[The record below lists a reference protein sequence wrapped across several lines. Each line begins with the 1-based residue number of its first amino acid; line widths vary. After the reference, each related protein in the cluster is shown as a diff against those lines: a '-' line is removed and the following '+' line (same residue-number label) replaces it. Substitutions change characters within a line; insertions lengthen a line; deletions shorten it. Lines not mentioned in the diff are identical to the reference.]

1 MFNYNK
7 DNDERM
13 KILNLKERGSSLVYF
28 QINCDT
34 LQKLIDNNFANPEEN
49 QNGSPTIS
57 EFLEFGKKY
66 KDEDLY
72 FTGFAIPPE
81 RHDYSIVIEGMEC
94 ETENK
99 DFMVD
104 FLNTFK
110 YANKLIKEDDFVS
123 CWYD

>member
-7 DNDERM
+7 DNDGRM

-66 KDEDLY
+66 EDEDLR

-81 RHDYSIVIEGMEC
+81 RHDYSIIVDGIVC
-94 ETENK
+94 ETENE
-99 DFMVD
+99 DFVID
-104 FLNTFK
+104 FLDTFK
-110 YANKLIKEDDFVS
+110 DANKLQKEFGYVS